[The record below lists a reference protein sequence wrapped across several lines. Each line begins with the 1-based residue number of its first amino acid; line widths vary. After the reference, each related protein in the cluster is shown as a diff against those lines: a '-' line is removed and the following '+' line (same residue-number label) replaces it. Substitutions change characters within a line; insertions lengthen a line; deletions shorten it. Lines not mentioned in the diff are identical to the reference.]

1 MVNRVVEPLPGMD
14 CAFVGGDTRHFDA
27 FRLGPND
34 WGVVGS
40 SLFDAAAIRDSAAR
54 TFLPSAALA
63 ALGPDAAAFFARLE
77 LDKCGAWITLATA
90 GHPRPIVV
98 RRAGWIDV
106 RGHVHGRDDRVGLGP
121 ADALVV
127 FTDALASAANAAGEP
142 FADELLADA
151 LLDCAGAPARSLAE
165 HVLQA
170 ATAHAGSLR
179 DDAAVLIA
187 RVPEEG
193 DRDPLLRLVEA
204 TGIAAEDL
212 QLPGYPLGDE
222 QPDLWAQRPDPPR
235 EARIRLAPIPASV
248 PRIRELLRRLLR
260 SWRMP
265 DCGEGVVELLATE
278 LAANVV
284 MHAQS
289 DMTVIVRYLGRVVRV
304 EVGDGSPEQPQPRRA
319 ADDDLGGRGL
329 ALVEALSDDWG
340 VLPTRTG
347 KRVWCDVAVSNDTG
361 SGRATDG

>member
-1 MVNRVVEPLPGMD
+1 MVNRVVEPLPGME
-14 CAFVGGDTRHFDA
+14 CALVGSDTRHFDA

-34 WGVVGS
+34 WGVLGAS
-40 SLFDAAAIRDSAAR
+40 PLDAAAIRDSAAR
-54 TFLPSAALA
+54 TFLPSATVGS
-63 ALGPDAAAFFARLE
+63 LGPGAAAFFARLE

-106 RGHVHGRDDRVGLGP
+106 RGHANGRDDRVGLGP
-121 ADALVV
+121 GDAIVV
-127 FTDALASAANAAGEP
+127 VSESLAAAANAAGER
-142 FADELLADA
+142 FADELLGEA
-151 LLDCAGAPARSLAE
+151 LLDCAGAPAKNLAD

-170 ATAHAGSLR
+170 ATAHAGSLP
-179 DDAAVLIA
+179 DDAAVLLA

-193 DRDPLLRLVEA
+193 GRDPLLRLVEA
-204 TGIAAEDL
+204 TGIAAEKL

-222 QPDLWAQRPDPPR
+222 QPDLWAQPPDPPR
-235 EARIRLAPIPASV
+235 EARVRLAPTLASV

-265 DCGEGVVELLATE
+265 DAGEGVVELLATE
-278 LAANVV
+278 LAANAVV
-284 MHAQS
+284 HAQS
-289 DMTVIVRYLGRVVRV
+289 DMTVIVRYLGRVIRV
-304 EVGDGSPEQPQPRRA
+304 EVGDGSRVQPQPRHA

-329 ALVEALSDDWG
+329 ALVAALSDDWG
-340 VLPTRTG
+340 VMPTRTG